1 MAKKTKDS
9 NLSLEERL
17 EQALIPN
24 WDEPYKLPPNWC
36 WTKFD
41 IVAKWGSGGTPSRKN
56 PEYYVGNIPWVKTGE
71 LNNSFI

>member
-24 WDEPYKLPPNWC
+24 WDEPYKLPQNWC
-36 WTKFD
+36 WTHWGNCGQF
-41 IVAKWGSGGTPSRKN
+41 VAGGAFK
-56 PEYYVGNIPWVKTGE
+56 EKY
-71 LNNSFI
+71 